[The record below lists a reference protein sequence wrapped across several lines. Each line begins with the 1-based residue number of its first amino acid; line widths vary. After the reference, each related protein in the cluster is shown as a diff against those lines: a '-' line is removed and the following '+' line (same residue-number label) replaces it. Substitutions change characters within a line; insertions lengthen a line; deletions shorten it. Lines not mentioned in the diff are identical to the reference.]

1 MPPTFSQIS
10 SDFLSVK
17 SRSDLAGW
25 LGVSERALRYILYK
39 LPDERKYSTFEIK
52 KRNGNAR
59 VIDAPSPAL
68 KFLQSKLAETL
79 SEIAPPRQLAKGYV
93 RERSIFDHAKVH
105 RSKRW
110 LVLAD
115 IKDFFPSINFGRV
128 GVFRAAPFS
137 FGHEVAVCL
146 AQLCTKGGQLPQGAP
161 TSPVISNIVCRR
173 LDRELLELSKRSR
186 CSVSRYADDVC
197 FSTNTRDI
205 SARVAD
211 FVGEAGWVPGLEL
224 KSVFQRNGFQI
235 NPNKF
240 MVRCGRERKLVTGLS
255 VNSGVS
261 IPRSWRRQ
269 LRSALH
275 VIRKYGEVPGDSIV
289 LSWRPAFQRGSA
301 VNIGQVIRGKVRYAH
316 WIDRLAGRGSVE
328 ALHRNYR
335 AGSMR

>member
-39 LPDERKYSTFEIK
+39 LPEERKYSTLEIK

-115 IKDFFPSINFGRV
+115 IKDFFPSINFGRLE
-128 GVFRAAPFS
+128 RRPDS
-137 FGHEVAVCL
+137 SRRM
-146 AQLCTKGGQLPQGAP
+146 P
-161 TSPVISNIVCRR
+161 T
-173 LDRELLELSKRSR
+173 
-186 CSVSRYADDVC
+186 
-197 FSTNTRDI
+197 
-205 SARVAD
+205 
-211 FVGEAGWVPGLEL
+211 G
-224 KSVFQRNGFQI
+224 
-235 NPNKF
+235 
-240 MVRCGRERKLVTGLS
+240 
-255 VNSGVS
+255 
-261 IPRSWRRQ
+261 
-269 LRSALH
+269 
-275 VIRKYGEVPGDSIV
+275 
-289 LSWRPAFQRGSA
+289 
-301 VNIGQVIRGKVRYAH
+301 
-316 WIDRLAGRGSVE
+316 
-328 ALHRNYR
+328 
-335 AGSMR
+335 